1 MTSTDHLHALADR
14 LGVHIQ
20 WHTGGPKGLWV
31 STHRIIT
38 LREGMGWRKLRCTL
52 AHELGHAA
60 YDDQPAPDERTYR
73 RQETRADRWAA
84 GALITRTQYEE
95 AEALVGSHAGALAL
109 ELGVTTHL
117 IHTWRDLHAYTR

>member
-1 MTSTDHLHALADR
+1 MTDALHALAER

-38 LREGMGWRKLRCTL
+38 LREGMGHRKTRCTL
-52 AHELGHAA
+52 AHELGHAVHN
-60 YDDQPAPDERTYR
+60 DQPAPSDYIYN
-73 RQETRADRWAA
+73 RQEARADRWAA
-84 GALITRTQYEE
+84 GALITQSTYEE

-109 ELGVTTHL
+109 ELGVTTHI
-117 IHTWRDLHAYTR
+117 IHTWRELHAYSR